1 MIARVA
7 PATNPLVE
15 PSLAQR
21 FAEELVVDLVRRKID
36 VLGLLELE
44 REVLEAL
51 GGTAPAPGV
60 DTHVTPMSVLAAAL
74 MDEAFRRVEAEWR
87 EGRTLAENGDCV
99 CCIIEAQDAQRRRGG
114 KGSVS

>member
-1 MIARVA
+1 VIARVA

-44 REVLEAL
+44 REVHQAL
-51 GGTAPAPGV
+51 GGPTPDAV
-60 DTHVTPMSVLAAAL
+60 DGAVTPISALAAAL
-74 MDEAFRRVEAEWR
+74 IDQAFRRIEGEWR
-87 EGRTLAENGDCV
+87 ESRTLAEDGDCV
-99 CCIIEAQDAQRRRGG
+99 CCVLERQAALRKR
-114 KGSVS
+114 SVS